1 MKKKTQDGNYDVLR
15 FFANH
20 ERKQQKSIIHIIE
33 NAQEGKRSRWMV
45 HREQLS
51 EKVEITESQE
61 STLGNDC
68 SNSPPLLLSFFALS
82 FLYLI
87 FHMLLRPKFIN
98 SMTFYE
104 LFQNS
109 TLKSVK

>member
-1 MKKKTQDGNYDVLR
+1 
-15 FFANH
+15 
-20 ERKQQKSIIHIIE
+20 
-33 NAQEGKRSRWMV
+33 MV
-45 HREQLS
+45 YQEQLS

-61 STLGNDC
+61 STLGNEC
-68 SNSPPLLLSFFALS
+68 SNSLPPLFLSCFALS

-98 SMTFYE
+98 SMTFDDF
-104 LFQNS
+104 FQNS